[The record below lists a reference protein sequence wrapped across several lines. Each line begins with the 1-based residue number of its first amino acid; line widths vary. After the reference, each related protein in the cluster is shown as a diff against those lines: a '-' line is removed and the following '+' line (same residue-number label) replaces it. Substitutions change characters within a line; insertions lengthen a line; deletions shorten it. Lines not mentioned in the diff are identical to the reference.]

1 MGHTTIQGLAG
12 DSSKSGTGPRR
23 GDFQNTIRRVRQC
36 GQKLSAQYKKKSPAD
51 FSVGLFEKRQLPT
64 LPPGGAVP
72 SALVSL
78 TSLFGMGRGGSS
90 PRLINHR
97 SMLLE
102 RDSRFGLKERFRAIS
117 TGRLNTLLCVHLLP
131 INVVVSHDPV
141 RKSHLEDGFA
151 LRCFQRLS

>member
-1 MGHTTIQGLAG
+1 MVDSQELTNNATAFSAGH
-12 DSSKSGTGPRR
+12 
-23 GDFQNTIRRVRQC
+23 
-36 GQKLSAQYKKKSPAD
+36 KKKSPE
-51 FSVGLFEKRQLPT
+51 SERLERFEKRQLPT

-90 PRLINHR
+90 PRLTNHR

-102 RDSRFGLKERFRAIS
+102 RDDEVGLKERFRAIS